1 MKLAA
6 VDLYKSFGDKA
17 VLNGIS
23 LTAEGGKA
31 LGLLGRNGAGK
42 TTAIRIIM
50 RVFSADSGQVLLDG
64 EQLDTDKVR
73 IGYLPEERGLYPKKE
88 ILPQLIYF
96 GKLAGLTGKQA
107 KENALKLLDKLQV
120 SEYADKRLETLS
132 KGNAQ
137 KIQLIATLIADPDI
151 VILDEPFSGLDPVN
165 AMLLKDIIKEIIA
178 NGKIVL
184 FSSHQ
189 MNYIE
194 EFCDEIA
201 ILNGGRIV
209 LSGSI
214 NDIKHEYA
222 KNEIDI
228 EAENAESVLDYIK
241 TVHAD
246 RLISA
251 GLSDGVVRLK
261 LEKET
266 DKAFIFSSLSQF
278 ANEIKAFG
286 DHIPTLNEIFVKFT
300 EDRI

>member
-1 MKLAA
+1 MKLTT
-6 VDLYKSFGDKA
+6 VDLYKSFGDKP
-17 VLNGIS
+17 VLNGVS

-42 TTAIRIIM
+42 TTTIRIIM

-64 EQLDTDKVR
+64 EPLDTDKIK

-88 ILPQLIYF
+88 VMTQLVYF
-96 GKLAGLTGKQA
+96 GELAGLSKKQA
-107 KENALKLLDKLQV
+107 RSSAERLLEKLQV
-120 SEYADKRLETLS
+120 SQYANQKLETLS

-137 KIQLIATLIADPDI
+137 KIQLAATLLADPDI

-165 AMLLKDIIKEIIA
+165 AMLLKDLIKETIA
-178 NGKIVL
+178 KGKIVF

-194 EFCDEIA
+194 EFCDDIA
-201 ILNGGRIV
+201 IMSGGRIV
-209 LSGSI
+209 LSGNI
-214 NDIKHEYA
+214 DDIKREYA
-222 KNEIDI
+222 RAEIDI
-228 EAENAESVLDYIK
+228 AADNAASILDYLK

-246 RLISA
+246 RIVR
-251 GLSDGVVRLK
+251 GEIDGDTIHLK
-261 LEKET
+261 LEKES

-278 ANEIKAFG
+278 AGEIKSFG
-286 DHIPTLNEIFVKFT
+286 DREPSLNEIFVKFT